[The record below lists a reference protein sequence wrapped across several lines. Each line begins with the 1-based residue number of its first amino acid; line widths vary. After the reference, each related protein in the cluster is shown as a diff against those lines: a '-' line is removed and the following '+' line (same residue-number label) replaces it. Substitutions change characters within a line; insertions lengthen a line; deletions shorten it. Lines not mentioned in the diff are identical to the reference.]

1 MVEREKVTF
10 IVEKYNNGFFQLKK
24 NAIHK
29 EYKTFLKFLADEANR
44 KQRQLIG
51 LE

>member
-1 MVEREKVTF
+1 MIKREEVTF
-10 IVEKYNNGFFQLKK
+10 IVEKYNNSFSQLKK
-24 NAIHK
+24 NATHK